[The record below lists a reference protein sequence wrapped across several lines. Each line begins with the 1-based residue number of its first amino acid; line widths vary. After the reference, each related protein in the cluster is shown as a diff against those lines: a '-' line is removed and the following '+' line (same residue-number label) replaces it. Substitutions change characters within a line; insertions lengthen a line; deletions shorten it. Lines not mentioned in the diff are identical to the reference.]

1 MDLITS
7 DHTRYPQMEHMN
19 LIRDRDIILKTL
31 KSKMTNYA
39 TLSGKPLNSE
49 PFWEN
54 HIKYD
59 VLSIPHN
66 HIVEI
71 EYRVRQTR
79 DNIPFGYMTS
89 GSYLAWL
96 E

>member
-7 DHTRYPQMEHMN
+7 DHNRYHQIEHMN
-19 LIRDRDIILKTL
+19 LIRDRDNINKTL
-31 KSKMTNYA
+31 KTKMTNYA
-39 TLSGKPLNSE
+39 MLDGNPLNNE
-49 PFWEN
+49 PIFEN

-59 VLSIPHN
+59 VLSYPHN
-66 HIVEI
+66 DIVEI
-71 EYRVRQTR
+71 EYRIRNTCNER
-79 DNIPFGYMTS
+79 PAGYMTS

>member
-7 DHTRYPQMEHMN
+7 DHTRYQQIEHMN
-19 LIRDRDIILKTL
+19 LIRDRDNILKTL
-31 KSKMTNYA
+31 QSKMTNYA
-39 TLSGKPLNSE
+39 TLEGKPLTNE
-49 PFWEN
+49 PLWDN

-66 HIVEI
+66 HMVEI
-71 EYRVRQTR
+71 EYRIRNT
-79 DNIPFGYMTS
+79 DNERPAGYSTS

>member
-7 DHTRYPQMEHMN
+7 DHTRYQQIEHMN
-19 LIRDRDIILKTL
+19 LIRDRDNILKTL

-39 TLSGKPLNSE
+39 TLEGKPLNSE
-49 PFWEN
+49 PSWEN
-54 HIKYD
+54 HIRYD
-59 VLSIPHN
+59 TLSIPHN
-66 HIVEI
+66 HMVEI
-71 EYRVRQTR
+71 EYRIRNTLDGV
-79 DNIPFGYMTS
+79 PSGYSTS